1 MLERDI
7 GDEEKKMVNVYLG
20 EQAEEVL
27 EVKGSKDDW
36 DPSFMNGKRLFALSS
51 HPLIKLRS
59 G

>member
-1 MLERDI
+1 
-7 GDEEKKMVNVYLG
+7 MVNVYMG